1 MAREQGAGGTKV
13 AAIVTKGSRT
23 ETEVRQRGG
32 SGDKDVTPKGSGR
45 LCERRQGKRPEV
57 GPPGNDGG
65 GEHVKPIADDC
76 LLQWKGKA
84 MRNSVRTTV
93 GTYFDVEKSAADSMV
108 LVSVGPYDA
117 DGDITTVV
125 MSDIGDGK
133 GEQTEGKPQRGCP
146 VVGLIETKMRTVG
159 WDTMKLK
166 LGFQNCF
173 VVGREGL
180 SSGMSVLWNNE
191 SELEIFNL
199 PWVVMG
205 DFNEVVSL
213 KEVWG
218 RGGRPNWQMANF
230 RQALEECHLADLG
243 YVGSP
248 FTYSNRRKGNDE
260 MRGRLDRAV
269 GNSEWMQAHPK
280 GQVHHLNIHV
290 SDHCIIMLVIDSDGE
305 WKRRRPFRFAAMW
318 MDNPEFSDV
327 MIYIW
332 EAGRG
337 CSGSWSERLD
347 VCKEKLKAWNSS
359 TFGNVQRRVKS
370 IKDRLEEIKA
380 LVRTEAVIE
389 EEGRLSVDQW
399 LLREEVLWLQRSRIS
414 WLKFGDRNTKF
425 FHACANQRRKKNWI
439 KELRD
444 ARGNRFSDRNKIT
457 SMAAEYFDDIF
468 SPSYATSEVDWNQQ
482 LECLQPTITEEV
494 NQFLLEDISEEEV
507 RRAVFNMSPL
517 KAPGMDGF
525 PALFYQKNWGSIRG
539 FVVDFVRDFWI
550 NGELD
555 DRINKTLIVLIPNQ
569 KDADRMED
577 LRPISLCNVAV
588 KIITKI
594 LDARLKG
601 ILDKVIS
608 VSQSSFIKGRITDNF
623 IVAHEISHFLKRC
636 RSQKEFFASIKVDMS
651 KAYDRVEWPFLEQSY
666 VMRPICD
673 ISELLSAK
681 ISSVVARNSLS
692 GIKFGREGPI
702 ISHLF
707 FADDSIFFI
716 KATKEEATVFRE
728 VLSQYEMVSGQRI
741 NMKKLEVVFS
751 CKTPADRRKYIGNLL
766 RIEQKDGDLQLHYGK
781 DLEEGKI
788 LSMAGKEVLIKAV
801 VQSIPVYMMSVYYF
815 PQKNLDNIAK
825 LIGQYWWNKTGR
837 KGISWVSREV
847 LQQKKEGGGLGFKDL
862 RVFNEAILMKICWH
876 ILTQPQLLVSQVLR
890 VVLDRPGME

>member
-1 MAREQGAGGTKV
+1 MKLFSWNCQGLGRPQIVRALKD
-13 AAIVTKGSRT
+13 AIRVFLT
-23 ETEVRQRGG
+23 Q
-32 SGDKDVTPKGSGR
+32 
-45 LCERRQGKRPEV
+45 
-57 GPPGNDGG
+57 
-65 GEHVKPIADDC
+65 
-76 LLQWKGKA
+76 
-84 MRNSVRTTV
+84 
-93 GTYFDVEKSAADSMV
+93 
-108 LVSVGPYDA
+108 
-117 DGDITTVV
+117 
-125 MSDIGDGK
+125 
-133 GEQTEGKPQRGCP
+133 

-191 SELEIFNL
+191 SELEIVSYSKSHVDAIFQGRDKFRFTLFYGEPVCGNRRSWELLARLSLQFNL

-218 RGGRPNWQMANF
+218 RGGRLNWQMANF

-290 SDHCIIMLVIDSDGE
+290 SDHCIIMLDIDSDGE

-327 MIYIW
+327 MSNIW

-766 RIEQKDGDLQLHYGK
+766 RIEQVCSHSKYLGLPLLVGQRKTETFNCITEKIWKKIGDWK
-781 DLEEGKI
+781 GKI

-847 LQQKKEGGGLGFKDL
+847 LQQKKEGRGLGFKDL

-876 ILTQPQLLVSQVLR
+876 ILTQPHLLVSQVLR